1 MRFGHFSGFRTWLA
15 TLLLVAAGH
24 AAASADRPLVFGV
37 FPKMT
42 AKQTVETYRPLAN
55 ALERHLQRRIVVYS
69 ARDFR
74 TFVERTRQG
83 EYDMLLTAPHLAWLA
98 RQDAGYRPLL
108 KYVRP
113 THGLL
118 VVKQAS
124 RFQTPDELRGR
135 TIATADT
142 IAVTVLAVQAEMAVK
157 GLRQDTDYRAVD
169 AGTHFNAAMQV
180 FNGHVDAAMLGLHPY
195 LLLPPEVRQQLRVL
209 AKTPPL
215 SSLMYLTHPRLR
227 DREATAI
234 RQALLDFAAS
244 PEGAA
249 FMQHGGY
256 GGFAAVDGS
265 ELRAFRPYALRVQEI
280 LRASR

>member
-1 MRFGHFSGFRTWLA
+1 MRSSHFSGFRTWLA
-15 TLLLVAAGH
+15 ALLLVAAGH

-37 FPKMT
+37 FPNMT
-42 AKQTVETYRPLAN
+42 AKQTVEIYRPLAS
-55 ALERHLQRRIVVYS
+55 ALERRLQRRIAVYS
-69 ARDFR
+69 ARNFK

-113 THGLL
+113 TQGLL
-118 VVKQAS
+118 VVKEAS
-124 RFQTPDELRGR
+124 RFQAPDELRGR
-135 TIATADT
+135 TIATADA
-142 IAVTVLAVQAEMAVK
+142 IAVAVLAVQAEMAAG
-157 GLRQDTDYRAVD
+157 GLRHDTDYRTVD

-180 FNGHVDAAMLGLHPY
+180 LNGRADAAMLGMHPY

-209 AKTPPL
+209 TQTPPL

-234 RQALLDFAAS
+234 RQALLDFAAT

-265 ELRAFRPYALRVQEI
+265 ELRAFRPYALRAQEI

>member
-1 MRFGHFSGFRTWLA
+1 MRPSHFSGFRTWLA
-15 TLLLVAAGH
+15 ALLLAAAGH

-37 FPKMT
+37 FPNMT
-42 AKQTVETYRPLAN
+42 AKQTVEIYRPLAG

-69 ARDFR
+69 ARDIK
-74 TFVERTRQG
+74 TIVERTRQG

-113 THGLL
+113 TQGLL
-118 VVKQAS
+118 VVKEAS

-135 TIATADT
+135 TIATADA
-142 IAVTVLAVQAEMAVK
+142 IAVAVLAVQAEMAAG
-157 GLRQDTDYRAVD
+157 GLRHDTDYRTVD

-180 FNGHVDAAMLGLHPY
+180 LNGRADAAMLGMHPY

-234 RQALLDFAAS
+234 RQALLDFAAT

-265 ELRAFRPYALRVQEI
+265 ELRAFRPYALRAQEI